1 MRKTN
6 LIRKMSPE
14 YADYLFDESRT
25 MGSADY
31 IAFPANEAELT
42 EVVRWCAENRMP
54 LTAQGA
60 LTGLAGGAS
69 PERGLILNLQ
79 RMNRILGMRKDADG
93 TYYVRVQPG
102 LRLAQ
107 LRRTLAMKAFDVEG
121 WDKESVAALKEIWPG
136 QLFFPPD
143 PTEPTASLG
152 GMASCN
158 ACGARSV
165 QYGCTRAHIHAL
177 RAVLADGRI
186 TNLER
191 GRQKAEGRKI
201 RLPLADGST
210 LEAELPSFE
219 TPDIKDAGF
228 FIRRN
233 MDLLDLFIG
242 SQGTMGII
250 SELELKLMP
259 APKHLWGVT
268 AFFPDDECSLAYVR
282 AVKGQPDPGVP
293 CFPRRAASIEFFDKN
308 ALDMVQRQKAV
319 TPAFR
324 QLQELPENYCSA
336 VYVELNDDDPGE
348 MPEVLAE
355 LSKVLKATGGDPERT
370 WVARDAMELE
380 QLLFFRHSVPETIDL
395 IVEENRKKEPCITIL
410 STDMAVDDAH
420 FDELFHIYKKDLE
433 ASDLPWIIFGHIGE
447 NHVHPNILARDRREY
462 EQGHQI
468 FEKWA
473 GDVHRMGGSISAE
486 HGAGK
491 IKRRLALIMYG
502 EERMREL
509 YTLKQAFDPLCILG
523 PGNIFSAVKVLSDC
537 PSSALPVRPECS
549 AVNGGERE

>member
-1 MRKTN
+1 MHNSN
-6 LIRKMSPE
+6 LIRKMSAE

-25 MGSADY
+25 MGSADF
-31 IAFPANEAELT
+31 IAFPANEAELA
-42 EVVRWCAENRMP
+42 EVIRRCAEDGIP

-69 PERGLILNLQ
+69 PERGLVLNLQ

-93 TYYVRVQPG
+93 MVYVRVQPG

-107 LRRTLAMKAFDVEG
+107 LRRALAVKGFDVRG
-121 WDKESVAALKEIWPG
+121 WDAQSVEVLKEIRPG

-177 RAVLADGRI
+177 RVVLADGR
-186 TNLER
+186 TASLER
-191 GRQKAEGRKI
+191 GRQRAEGRKI
-201 RLPLADGST
+201 RLPLTDGSI
-210 LEAELPSFE
+210 LEAELPPFE

-228 FIRRN
+228 FVRQN
-233 MDLLDLFIG
+233 MDLVDLFIG

-268 AFFPDDECSLAYVR
+268 AFFPDDECALSYVR
-282 AVKGQPDPGVP
+282 AVKGRPDPGVP
-293 CFPRRAASIEFFDKN
+293 RFPRPAASIEFFDKN

-324 QLQELPENYCSA
+324 QLQELPKDYCSA
-336 VYVELNDDDPGE
+336 VYVELNDDDPAG
-348 MPEVLAE
+348 MPEVLEA
-355 LSKVLKATGGDPERT
+355 LSAVLYATGGDPDRT
-370 WVARDAMELE
+370 WVARDALELE

-395 IVEENRKKEPCITIL
+395 IVEENRKNEPCITIL
-410 STDMAVDDAH
+410 STDMAVDDEH
-420 FDELFHIYKKDLE
+420 FDELFHIYKRDLE
-433 ASDLPWIIFGHIGE
+433 ASGLYWIIFGHIGE
-447 NHVHPNILARDRREY
+447 NHVHPNILARNRQEY
-462 EQGHQI
+462 EQGHRI

-473 GDVHRMGGSISAE
+473 EDVHRMGGSISAE

-491 IKRRLALIMYG
+491 IKRRLALTMYG
-502 EERMREL
+502 PERMRQL
-509 YTLKQAFDPLCILG
+509 RTLKRTFDPQCILG
-523 PGNIFSAVKVLSDC
+523 PGNIF
-537 PSSALPVRPECS
+537 PPEITE
-549 AVNGGERE
+549 GGEQA

>member
-1 MRKTN
+1 MHN
-6 LIRKMSPE
+6 SDLIRKMSAE

-25 MGSADY
+25 MGSADF
-31 IAFPANEAELT
+31 IAFPANEAELA
-42 EVVRWCAENRMP
+42 EVIRRCAEDGIP

-69 PERGLILNLQ
+69 PERGLVLNLQ

-93 TYYVRVQPG
+93 TVYVRVQSG

-107 LRRTLAMKAFDVEG
+107 LRRALAVKDFDVRG
-121 WDKESVAALKEIWPG
+121 WDGQSVEVLKEIRPG

-177 RAVLADGRI
+177 RVVLADGRI
-186 TNLER
+186 ASLER
-191 GRQKAEGRKI
+191 GVQRAEGRKI
-201 RLPLADGST
+201 RLPLTDGSI
-210 LEAELPSFE
+210 LEAELPPFE

-228 FIRRN
+228 FIRQD
-233 MDLLDLFIG
+233 MDLVDLFIG

-268 AFFPDDECSLAYVR
+268 AFFPDDECALSYVR
-282 AVKGQPDPGVP
+282 AVKGRPDPGVP
-293 CFPRRAASIEFFDKN
+293 RFPRPAASIEFFDKN

-324 QLQELPENYCSA
+324 QLQELPEDYCSA
-336 VYVELNDDDPGE
+336 VYVELNDDDPAG
-348 MPEVLAE
+348 MPEVLEA
-355 LSKVLKATGGDPERT
+355 LAAVLRATGGDPDRT
-370 WVARDAMELE
+370 WVARDVLELE

-395 IVEENRKKEPCITIL
+395 IVEENRKNEPCITIL
-410 STDMAVDDAH
+410 STDMAVDDGH
-420 FDELFHIYKKDLE
+420 FDELFHIYKRDLE
-433 ASDLPWIIFGHIGE
+433 ASGLHWIIFGHIGE
-447 NHVHPNILARDRREY
+447 NHVHPNILARNRQEY
-462 EQGHQI
+462 EQGHRI

-473 GDVHRMGGSISAE
+473 EDVHRMGGSISAE

-491 IKRRLALIMYG
+491 IKRRLALTMYG
-502 EERMREL
+502 PERMRQL
-509 YTLKQAFDPLCILG
+509 RTLKRTFDPQGILG
-523 PGNIFSAVKVLSDC
+523 PGNIF
-537 PSSALPVRPECS
+537 PPEITE
-549 AVNGGERE
+549 GGEQA

>member
-1 MRKTN
+1 MN
-6 LIRKMSPE
+6 LIRKMSAE

-31 IAFPANEAELT
+31 IAFPANEEELA
-42 EVVRWCAENRMP
+42 EVVRWCAEKQVP

-69 PERGLILNLQ
+69 PERGLVLNLQ
-79 RMNRILGMRKDADG
+79 RMNRILGMRKDPDG

-107 LRRTLAMKAFDVEG
+107 LRRALAVKAFDVAG
-121 WDKESVAALKEIWPG
+121 WDEESIGTLKEIAPG

-143 PTEPTASLG
+143 PTEPTASIG

-177 RAVLADGRI
+177 RVVLADGQI
-186 TNLER
+186 ADLER
-191 GRQKAEGRKI
+191 EKQKADGRKI
-201 RLPLADGST
+201 RMQTADGNL
-210 LEAELPSFE
+210 LETTLPSFE
-219 TPDIKDAGF
+219 TPEIKDAGF

-268 AFFPDDECSLAYVR
+268 AFFPDDECALAYVR
-282 AVKGQPDPGVP
+282 AVKGRPDPGVP
-293 CFPRRAASIEFFDKN
+293 RFPRPAASIEFFDKN
-308 ALDMVQRQKAV
+308 ALDMVQQQKAV

-336 VYVELNDDDPGE
+336 VYVELNDDDPGD
-348 MPEVLAE
+348 MAEVLTALAE
-355 LSKVLKATGGDPERT
+355 VLKATGGDPERT
-370 WVARDAMELE
+370 WVARDALELE

-410 STDMAVDDAH
+410 STDMAVDDDH
-420 FDELFHIYKKDLE
+420 FDELFHIYKKDLQ

-468 FEKWA
+468 FERWA
-473 GDVHRMGGSISAE
+473 REGHRMGWSMSAE

-509 YTLKQAFDPLCILG
+509 YALKRAFDPQGILG
-523 PGNIFSAVKVLSDC
+523 PVNIF
-537 PSSALPVRPECS
+537 E
-549 AVNGGERE
+549 

>member
-1 MRKTN
+1 MHESK
-6 LIRKMSPE
+6 LIRKMTAE
-14 YADYLFDESRT
+14 YGDYLFDESRT

-31 IAFPANEAELT
+31 IAFPADEAELA
-42 EVVRWCAENRMP
+42 EVVRRCAEQQIP

-69 PERGLILNLQ
+69 PAGGLILNLQ
-79 RMNRILGMRKDADG
+79 RMNRILGMRRDADG

-102 LRLAQ
+102 LRLSQ
-107 LRRTLAMKAFDVEG
+107 LRRALALKAFDVAG
-121 WDKESVAALKEIWPG
+121 WDGESLEALKEIRPG

-165 QYGCTRAHIHAL
+165 RFGCTRAHIHAL

-186 TNLER
+186 TSLER
-191 GRQKAEGRKI
+191 GKQKAEGRKI
-201 RLPLADGST
+201 RLPLTDGGV
-210 LEAELPSFE
+210 LEAELPPFE
-219 TPDIKDAGF
+219 TPKIKDAGF
-228 FIRRN
+228 YIHRD
-233 MDLLDLFIG
+233 MDLPDLFIG

-268 AFFPDDECSLAYVR
+268 AFFPDDESALAYVR
-282 AVKGQPDPGVP
+282 AVKGKPDPGVP
-293 CFPRRAASIEFFDKN
+293 PFPRTAASIEFFDRN

-336 VYVELNDDDPGE
+336 VYVELNDDDPEE
-348 MPEVLAE
+348 MPEVLSSLAE
-355 LSKVLKATGGDPERT
+355 VLKAVGGDPERT
-370 WVARDAMELE
+370 WVARDALELE

-395 IVEENRKKEPCITIL
+395 IVEQNRKNEPCITIL
-410 STDMAVDDAH
+410 STDMAVDDEH
-420 FDELFHIYKKDLE
+420 FDALFHIYQRDLRE
-433 ASDLPWIIFGHIGE
+433 SGLQWIIFGHIGE
-447 NHVHPNILARDRREY
+447 NHVHPNILARNREEY
-462 EQGHQI
+462 EQGHRI

-473 GDVHRMGGSISAE
+473 EDVHRMDGSISAE

-491 IKRRLALIMYG
+491 IKRRLALTMYG
-502 EERMREL
+502 RERMKEL
-509 YTLKQAFDPLCILG
+509 YALKRTFDPSGILG
-523 PGNIFSAVKVLSDC
+523 PGNIF
-537 PSSALPVRPECS
+537 PPEITEGWET
-549 AVNGGERE
+549 V

>member
-1 MRKTN
+1 MHN
-6 LIRKMSPE
+6 SDLIRKMSAE

-25 MGSADY
+25 MGSADF
-31 IAFPANEAELT
+31 IAFPANEAEMA
-42 EVVRWCAENRMP
+42 EVIRWCAEDGIP

-79 RMNRILGMRKDADG
+79 RMNRILSMRKDADG
-93 TYYVRVQPG
+93 TVYVRVQPG

-107 LRRTLAMKAFDVEG
+107 LRRALAVKAFDVRG
-121 WDKESVAALKEIWPG
+121 WDGQSVEVLKEIRPG

-177 RAVLADGRI
+177 RVVLADGRI
-186 TNLER
+186 ASLER
-191 GRQKAEGRKI
+191 GVQRAEGRKI
-201 RLPLADGST
+201 RLPLTDGSI
-210 LEAELPSFE
+210 LEAELPPFE

-228 FIRRN
+228 FIRQD
-233 MDLLDLFIG
+233 MDLVDLFIG

-268 AFFPDDECSLAYVR
+268 AFFPDDECALSYVR
-282 AVKGQPDPGVP
+282 AVKGRPDPGVP
-293 CFPRRAASIEFFDKN
+293 RFPRPAASIEFFDKN

-324 QLQELPENYCSA
+324 QLQELPEDYCSA
-336 VYVELNDDDPGE
+336 VYVELNDDDPAG
-348 MPEVLAE
+348 MPEVLEA
-355 LSKVLKATGGDPERT
+355 LAAVLRATGGDPDRT
-370 WVARDAMELE
+370 WVARDALELE

-395 IVEENRKKEPCITIL
+395 IVEENRKNEPCITIL
-410 STDMAVDDAH
+410 STDMAVDDGH
-420 FDELFHIYKKDLE
+420 FDELFHIYKRDLE
-433 ASDLPWIIFGHIGE
+433 ASGLHWIIFGHIGE
-447 NHVHPNILARDRREY
+447 NHVHPNILARNRQEY
-462 EQGHQI
+462 EQGHRI

-473 GDVHRMGGSISAE
+473 EDVHRMGGSISAE

-491 IKRRLALIMYG
+491 IKRRLALTMYG
-502 EERMREL
+502 PERMRQL
-509 YTLKQAFDPLCILG
+509 RTLKRTFDPQGILG
-523 PGNIFSAVKVLSDC
+523 PGNIF
-537 PSSALPVRPECS
+537 PPEITE
-549 AVNGGERE
+549 GGEQA

>member
-1 MRKTN
+1 MHN
-6 LIRKMSPE
+6 SDLIRKMSAE

-25 MGSADY
+25 MGSADF
-31 IAFPANEAELT
+31 IAFPANEAELA
-42 EVVRWCAENRMP
+42 EVIRRCAEDGIP

-93 TYYVRVQPG
+93 TVYVRVQPG

-107 LRRTLAMKAFDVEG
+107 LRRALAVKDFDVRG
-121 WDKESVAALKEIWPG
+121 WDGQSVEVLKEIKPG

-152 GMASCN
+152 GMVSCN

-177 RAVLADGRI
+177 RVVLADGRI
-186 TNLER
+186 ASLER
-191 GRQKAEGRKI
+191 GVQRAEGRKI
-201 RLPLADGST
+201 RLPLTDGSI
-210 LEAELPSFE
+210 LEAELPPFE

-228 FIRRN
+228 FIRQD
-233 MDLLDLFIG
+233 MDLVDLFIG

-268 AFFPDDECSLAYVR
+268 AFFPDDECALSYVR
-282 AVKGQPDPGVP
+282 AVKGRPDPGVP
-293 CFPRRAASIEFFDKN
+293 RFPRPAASIEFFDKN

-324 QLQELPENYCSA
+324 QLQELPEDYCSA
-336 VYVELNDDDPGE
+336 VYVELNDDDPAG
-348 MPEVLAE
+348 MPEVLEA
-355 LSKVLKATGGDPERT
+355 LSAVLRATGGDPDRT
-370 WVARDAMELE
+370 WVARDALELE

-395 IVEENRKKEPCITIL
+395 IVEENRKNEPCITIL
-410 STDMAVDDAH
+410 STDMAVDDGH
-420 FDELFHIYKKDLE
+420 FDELFHIYKRDLE
-433 ASDLPWIIFGHIGE
+433 ASGLHWIIFGHIGE
-447 NHVHPNILARDRREY
+447 NHVHPNILARNRQEY
-462 EQGHQI
+462 EQGHRI

-473 GDVHRMGGSISAE
+473 EDVHRMGGSISAE

-491 IKRRLALIMYG
+491 IKRRLALTMYG
-502 EERMREL
+502 PERMRQL
-509 YTLKQAFDPLCILG
+509 RTLKRTFDPQGILG
-523 PGNIFSAVKVLSDC
+523 PGNIF
-537 PSSALPVRPECS
+537 PPEITE
-549 AVNGGERE
+549 GGEQA